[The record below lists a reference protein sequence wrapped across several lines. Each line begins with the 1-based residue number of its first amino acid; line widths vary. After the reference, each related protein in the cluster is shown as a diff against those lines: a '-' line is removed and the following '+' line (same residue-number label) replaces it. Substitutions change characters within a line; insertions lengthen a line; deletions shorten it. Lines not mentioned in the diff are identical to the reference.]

1 MEKIKEKD
9 QYDLDND
16 MLFGMGAGFLTAKDW
31 QTPGTVGSFERKDQP
46 TFEKADTNYEHEEES
61 FDPTK

>member
-16 MLFGMGAGFLTAKDW
+16 MLFGMGFSPNDWKTA
-31 QTPGTVGSFERKDQP
+31 GTVGSFEKKDQP
-46 TFEKADTNYEHEEES
+46 NF
-61 FDPTK
+61 